1 MLVALGACVLGPVVS
16 YAQEPTPDEERAKE
30 LYNNGRQLYEEGRYE
45 DAIAAWEEAYRVS
58 NRALLLF
65 NIANAYERIGAYQK
79 AIDSLS
85 RYRAF
90 APEDEREQLE
100 RRLRNLELRLAEQQ
114 AATAV
119 AVRPPDPAPVEPAPE
134 PEPAPKDRVSVV
146 PWLLVGAGGVAIAS
160 GLGVGGAALG
170 ARADASGLCATNGIC
185 PEEAST
191 LIKKDRT
198 LSLVADLTTGLGVAT
213 AGTGVLL
220 VALTSGT
227 GPRFAVT
234 RNGSASW
241 SVHPWLASP
250 GLTVDVRR

>member
-1 MLVALGACVLGPVVS
+1 MLVALGAYALGPVVAH
-16 YAQEPTPDEERAKE
+16 AQEPIPDEERAKE

-65 NIANAYERIGAYQK
+65 NIANAYERIGAYQS

-90 APEDEREQLE
+90 APEDEREALE

-114 AATAV
+114 AV
-119 AVRPPDPAPVEPAPE
+119 AAQVVRPPDPAPVVPE
-134 PEPAPKDRVSVV
+134 PEPTPKERVSVV
-146 PWLLVGAGGVAIAS
+146 PWLVVGAGGVAIAS
-160 GLGVGGAALG
+160 GLGIGSAALG

-198 LSLVADLTTGLGVAT
+198 LSLAADLTTGLGVAT

-227 GPRFAVT
+227 GPRFAV
-234 RNGSASW
+234 NHGGSTSW